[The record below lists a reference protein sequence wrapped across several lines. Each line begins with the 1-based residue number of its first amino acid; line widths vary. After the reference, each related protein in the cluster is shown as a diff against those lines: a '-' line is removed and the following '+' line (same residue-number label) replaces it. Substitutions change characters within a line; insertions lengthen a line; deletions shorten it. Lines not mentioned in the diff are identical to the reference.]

1 MKYIKSF
8 NLYLKEELTYLNDKS
23 RSGKILHSTKIYND
37 TDPDIKSP
45 SSLLLLNKDLKE
57 KEEQYVLD
65 CIRFGKNINYDLID
79 INNISKDILKK
90 LTLKCNTEFLRSELE
105 KNGYL
110 ECEYCEN
117 PKPLYLYDVIP
128 TKESKEKFKDNPY
141 YITNKWFNPRKG
153 ATCDHKVPKSKG
165 GEYFKFENMVVSCN
179 SCNSKKG
186 NTDYDT
192 WISKIKKH

>member
-90 LTLKCNTEFLRSELE
+90 LKLKCNDFR
-105 KNGYL
+105 
-110 ECEYCEN
+110 
-117 PKPLYLYDVIP
+117 
-128 TKESKEKFKDNPY
+128 
-141 YITNKWFNPRKG
+141 
-153 ATCDHKVPKSKG
+153 
-165 GEYFKFENMVVSCN
+165 
-179 SCNSKKG
+179 
-186 NTDYDT
+186 
-192 WISKIKKH
+192 